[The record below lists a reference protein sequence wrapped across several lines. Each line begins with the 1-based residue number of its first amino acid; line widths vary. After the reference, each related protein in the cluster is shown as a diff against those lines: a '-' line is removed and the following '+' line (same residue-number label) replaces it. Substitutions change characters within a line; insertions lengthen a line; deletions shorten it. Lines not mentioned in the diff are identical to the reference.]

1 MAGTAFVS
9 RETLIYSIRAAQV
22 RVSNT
27 SMSVRR
33 LAGHVSGYVLGGFET
48 RTYDAGTLRNCS
60 AFPWCGTTRQHTG
73 KMFKLFGNRYRPV
86 DVQ

>member
-1 MAGTAFVS
+1 MNKQKIKCYQNLHK
-9 RETLIYSIRAAQV
+9 ETLIYSIRAAQV

-48 RTYDAGTLRNCS
+48 RTCDARTLRNCS
-60 AFPWCGTTRQHTG
+60 
-73 KMFKLFGNRYRPV
+73 
-86 DVQ
+86 